1 MDSWIV
7 YKINPPQKE
16 FYKKITTKL
25 KTMSVGNPKKFD
37 KLKAMAKAV
46 EESAEESTARVY
58 KRKNQNVK
66 KALGF
71 KTDED
76 KPQLG

>member
-1 MDSWIV
+1 
-7 YKINPPQKE
+7 
-16 FYKKITTKL
+16 
-25 KTMSVGNPKKFD
+25 MSVGNPKKFE

-58 KRKNQNVK
+58 KRKNQKVK

-71 KTDED
+71 KTDD
-76 KPQLG
+76 DNPQLS

>member
-1 MDSWIV
+1 
-7 YKINPPQKE
+7 
-16 FYKKITTKL
+16 
-25 KTMSVGNPKKFD
+25 MSVGNPKKFD